1 MINTTIPKVP
11 SGLEPALNDFLNA
24 VKKQIHIREGV
35 NIKVKDDRF
44 ITFREA
50 NKLLDDRTQTLRK
63 QIKKDTQFKRGDSDK
78 IDLSP
83 LKGELTNIKGRI
95 EDIENSRVLDLQ
107 LKEGV
112 FVNTF
117 LHVGPDVPSDEGWN
131 PEGVGITGAGIYGVG
146 PEQEG
151 HFFLGSYDI
160 SGDFGVMAPILGHEI
175 WAGELRVGDDISYNS
190 NTNLLNGSDWMWY
203 RPGVGL
209 SINIENGGG
218 LTVGN
223 HTTGTG
229 IITGPE
235 GLFVFDQGVMV
246 HGFSTTDGIEV
257 SLGNHTIDRNDAM
270 MGKYFSGTGL
280 YWDDSAE
287 TFSIKVSS
295 NNRRIEIDDLGLL
308 GYNSNNDI
316 AFGFTFE
323 QIGDIPAG
331 SAVFQGNIYGSEII
345 GTDGLTIRKEPGST
359 ARLELDSNG
368 LLGYNSSNELLFGFA
383 LQNVGDIPEGSGVFK
398 GTVYAGSYINNTLAE
413 TVEHNAEV
421 GATFTST
428 HAGAMAYENM
438 VEEAKLG
445 ETIKEGGFIK
455 TSLIDVDNLIVNNSI
470 IVGGDSI
477 TNLTGRSAS
486 NISSVLGRRW
496 AQETGAD
503 ITSNHTAYNSNGAG
517 DLSSGAAL
525 RIYGDVEVQ
534 SAGDIDFYASNMNHI
549 GRIRSKSITVWGLSY
564 TSLSFEGGSAANIE
578 ANVIRLRGS
587 VYADDNFRAI
597 GGNIA
602 IGSDDNSFTLNV
614 WNGSSYDSM
623 QAYIGSL

>member
-35 NIKVKDDRF
+35 NTKVKDDRF

-63 QIKKDTQFKRGDSDK
+63 HIKKDTQFKRGDSDK

-257 SLGNHTIDRNDAM
+257 PHGNTIDRNDAM

-295 NNRRIEIDDLGLL
+295 NNRRIEIDDLGILGYSSGDNLVFGFTLQDLPDIPAGTGVFTGRIFATDIVGQPGEGVTVRSDVFTDTRLELDERGLVGYLNNEIVFATFLDEVEDTPAGSLLARGHILLGKPDEGNGISFDAVNSQMQIYVGGSNRGIGIDENGFWGYDENNDVKIGFTFVDLPDIPAGSAYFAGILFNTRIVGQPGEGVTVQPDMASHRRIEIDDLGLL

-316 AFGFTFE
+316 AFGFAFE

-383 LQNVGDIPEGSGVFK
+383 LQDVGDIPEGSGVFK
-398 GTVYAGSYINNTLAE
+398 GTVYAGS
-413 TVEHNAEV
+413 
-421 GATFTST
+421 
-428 HAGAMAYENM
+428 
-438 VEEAKLG
+438 
-445 ETIKEGGFIK
+445 
-455 TSLIDVDNLIVNNSI
+455 
-470 IVGGDSI
+470 
-477 TNLTGRSAS
+477 
-486 NISSVLGRRW
+486 
-496 AQETGAD
+496 
-503 ITSNHTAYNSNGAG
+503 
-517 DLSSGAAL
+517 
-525 RIYGDVEVQ
+525 
-534 SAGDIDFYASNMNHI
+534 
-549 GRIRSKSITVWGLSY
+549 
-564 TSLSFEGGSAANIE
+564 
-578 ANVIRLRGS
+578 
-587 VYADDNFRAI
+587 
-597 GGNIA
+597 
-602 IGSDDNSFTLNV
+602 
-614 WNGSSYDSM
+614 
-623 QAYIGSL
+623 